1 MYIIGVKRKTP
12 LNINKNKTTFYQNIH
27 IQLKVKSNVLLGFNI
42 VYEPGEFLT
51 GSQIKKIFSKNDTA
65 KRLS

>member
-1 MYIIGVKRKTP
+1 MYIIGMKRKTP

-42 VYEPGEFLT
+42 FYKLGEFLT
-51 GSQIKKIFSKNDTA
+51 GSQIKKIFSKN
-65 KRLS
+65 

>member
-1 MYIIGVKRKTP
+1 MYIIGMKRKTP

-27 IQLKVKSNVLLGFNI
+27 IQFKVKSNVLLGFNI

>member
-1 MYIIGVKRKTP
+1 MYIIGMKRKTP

-42 VYEPGEFLT
+42 FYELGEFLT
-51 GSQIKKIFSKNDTA
+51 GSQIKKIFSKN
-65 KRLS
+65 

>member
-1 MYIIGVKRKTP
+1 MYIIRMKRKTP

-42 VYEPGEFLT
+42 FYELGEFLT
-51 GSQIKKIFSKNDTA
+51 GSQIKKNLF
-65 KRLS
+65 

>member
-12 LNINKNKTTFYQNIH
+12 LNISKNKTTFYQNIH

-51 GSQIKKIFSKNDTA
+51 GSQIKKKSKKVELT
-65 KRLS
+65 RI

>member
-12 LNINKNKTTFYQNIH
+12 LKINKNKTTFYQNIH

-42 VYEPGEFLT
+42 VYEPVEFLT
-51 GSQIKKIFSKNDTA
+51 GSQIKKIFSKN
-65 KRLS
+65 

>member
-42 VYEPGEFLT
+42 FYEPGEFLT
-51 GSQIKKIFSKNDTA
+51 GSQIKKIFSKN
-65 KRLS
+65 

>member
-12 LNINKNKTTFYQNIH
+12 LKINKNKTTFYQNIH

-51 GSQIKKIFSKNDTA
+51 GSQIKKIFSKN
-65 KRLS
+65 

>member
-12 LNINKNKTTFYQNIH
+12 LKINKNKTTFYQNIH

-42 VYEPGEFLT
+42 VYEPVEFLT
-51 GSQIKKIFSKNDTA
+51 GSEIKKIFSKN
-65 KRLS
+65 

>member
-12 LNINKNKTTFYQNIH
+12 LNINKNKTTFYQSIH

-51 GSQIKKIFSKNDTA
+51 GSQKKFFFLKIK
-65 KRLS
+65 

>member
-12 LNINKNKTTFYQNIH
+12 LNINKNKTTFYQSIH

-51 GSQIKKIFSKNDTA
+51 GSQKKKFFLKIK
-65 KRLS
+65 